1 MILGGREGERG
12 GRGGSERGRGGRE
25 GNYCM
30 SALYGEEHVTL
41 GGVQPYISVT
51 LYQHM

>member
-1 MILGGREGERG
+1 MRVREEGKGGEVG
-12 GRGGSERGRGGRE
+12 GRGGWG

-30 SALYGEEHVTL
+30 SALHGEEHVTL
-41 GGVQPYISVT
+41 GGVQPCISVT